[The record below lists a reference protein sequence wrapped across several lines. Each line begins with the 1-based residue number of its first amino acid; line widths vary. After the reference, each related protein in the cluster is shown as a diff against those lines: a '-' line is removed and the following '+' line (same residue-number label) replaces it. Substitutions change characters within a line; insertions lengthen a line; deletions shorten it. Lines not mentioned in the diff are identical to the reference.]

1 MGNESPEFLALL
13 IIVQLINSELDMFS
27 LDMTDSQ
34 KKLYDALVARRR
46 ALQAEI
52 SALESN
58 TTN

>member
-34 KKLYDALVARRR
+34 KKLYYAIMAHRDR
-46 ALQAEI
+46 LQAEI
-52 SALESN
+52 AALESN